1 MIYSGNKCK
10 GKNARSRRYSAVF
23 IVAFFS
29 AFLTCGLIF
38 STYSHADKTK
48 LHLELI
54 GDKNH
59 ILSVNEMYEDEGVKL
74 TINNKEVDIK
84 DVSYTV
90 DNKVTSDI
98 LGEYTVDYHVTY
110 EDKTYNISRKVTV
123 VDDVK
128 PELVVLTREVTR
140 SSCGNNLRYYAFDN
154 YDGVITDKVV
164 VSEEDSQYKLVVTD
178 SSGNESV
185 AYVPFANEGTDIV
198 LELKGTLIEY
208 VVKGEAYVDK
218 GIKVSNIC
226 GRELN
231 INYSVESTVDT
242 NVPGTY
248 RVRYKMSDSPVEQER
263 IVVVYDK
270 VTSNNIHESGE
281 KVVYLTF
288 DDGPGAYT
296 EELLDILAKYD
307 VKATFF
313 VTAQFKKY
321 LPLLKREHDDGHVV
335 ALHTKTH
342 DWNIYRSF
350 ENYYKDFLEMN
361 SIIEEYTG
369 AKTKIFRFPGG
380 GSNTISRGKSLGVMK
395 YNVSQMNKLG
405 YTYFDW
411 NVDSGDAAGA
421 QEDKIFQNV
430 INGISSR
437 NYSVVL
443 MHDIKRPTINTIEKI
458 IQYGLDNG
466 YTFATLTADA
476 STVHHHVNN

>member
-10 GKNARSRRYSAVF
+10 GKNARSRRYSAVL

-29 AFLTCGLIF
+29 IFLTCGLIF
-38 STYSHADKTK
+38 SIYSRANKTK

-123 VDDVK
+123 VDDVE

-198 LELKGTLIEY
+198 LELKGNIIEY
-208 VVKGEAYVDK
+208 
-218 GIKVSNIC
+218 
-226 GRELN
+226 
-231 INYSVESTVDT
+231 
-242 NVPGTY
+242 
-248 RVRYKMSDSPVEQER
+248 
-263 IVVVYDK
+263 
-270 VTSNNIHESGE
+270 
-281 KVVYLTF
+281 F
-288 DDGPGAYT
+288 
-296 EELLDILAKYD
+296 
-307 VKATFF
+307 
-313 VTAQFKKY
+313 
-321 LPLLKREHDDGHVV
+321 
-335 ALHTKTH
+335 
-342 DWNIYRSF
+342 
-350 ENYYKDFLEMN
+350 
-361 SIIEEYTG
+361 
-369 AKTKIFRFPGG
+369 
-380 GSNTISRGKSLGVMK
+380 
-395 YNVSQMNKLG
+395 
-405 YTYFDW
+405 
-411 NVDSGDAAGA
+411 
-421 QEDKIFQNV
+421 
-430 INGISSR
+430 
-437 NYSVVL
+437 
-443 MHDIKRPTINTIEKI
+443 
-458 IQYGLDNG
+458 
-466 YTFATLTADA
+466 
-476 STVHHHVNN
+476 